1 MIGFLAALIGITL
14 LVICLATGFNLLLKK
29 LYKGNKMEQELE
41 QRLKNLQNSEM
52 LETNEALLRQIAELK
67 SKLETTNT
75 IPPVKKGRK
84 KND

>member
-14 LVICLATGFNLLLKK
+14 LVICLVAGFNLLLKK

-52 LETNEALLRQIAELK
+52 LETNEALLRQIADLK
-67 SKLETTNT
+67 SQLDSNNVK
-75 IPPVKKGRK
+75 PPVKRGKK